1 MSVISNV
8 AAALRTSNLPEGVE
22 PDPISKWVVITR
34 ASVFPMTF
42 FAAAIGGLLA
52 ASSGNAQFFPWLLA
66 ALGLLLAHASNN
78 MMNDYFDLESGV
90 DTPDYARALY
100 APHPILSGWVSK
112 RELLG
117 AILLVNAIDVAIAL
131 YLTWLRGWPVPVFA
145 FAGLFLSVF
154 YVAPPLRF
162 KHHGLGEPSVFLI
175 WGPLM
180 IAGSYFVTAGALP
193 GWVWAASVPYGI
205 LVTSVLFGKHI
216 DKCAVDEA
224 KGIHTL
230 PVLLGAERARRVNQA
245 LMLGFFVFTAALV
258 LAGVLS
264 VWSLL
269 VLGAVPRLLRVL
281 KLYGEPPPEEPPKNY
296 PVWPLWYVSAA
307 FVVTRQAGALFALG
321 LLLHV
326 LWPLSL

>member
-52 ASSGNAQFFPWLLA
+52 VSSGGAQFFPWLLA

-245 LMLGFFVFTAALV
+245 LMVGFFIFTAALV

-321 LLLHV
+321 LLLHA

>member
-52 ASSGNAQFFPWLLA
+52 VSSGGAQFFPWLLA

-112 RELLG
+112 RELLQ

>member
-52 ASSGNAQFFPWLLA
+52 VSSGGAQFFPWLLA

-321 LLLHV
+321 LLLHA

>member
-52 ASSGNAQFFPWLLA
+52 VSSGGAQFFPWLLA

-112 RELLG
+112 RELLQ

-245 LMLGFFVFTAALV
+245 LMVGFFVFTAALV

>member
-1 MSVISNV
+1 MSVIANV

-52 ASSGNAQFFPWLLA
+52 IPSGGAQFFPWLLA
-66 ALGLLLAHASNN
+66 AIGLLLAHASNN

-112 RELLG
+112 RQLLG
-117 AILLVNAIDVAIAL
+117 AIVLVNAIDVAIAL
-131 YLTWLRGWPVPVFA
+131 GLTWLRGWPVPAFA

-180 IAGSYFVTAGALP
+180 IAGTYFVTAGALP

-205 LVTSVLFGKHI
+205 LVTTVLFGKHI
-216 DKCAVDEA
+216 DKCAIDGA
-224 KGIHTL
+224 KGIRTV
-230 PVLLGAERARRVNQA
+230 PVLLGAERARRVNQV
-245 LMLGFFVFTAALV
+245 LMVGFFVFTIALAA
-258 LAGVLS
+258 AGILS
-264 VWSLL
+264 LWSLL
-269 VLGAVPRLLRVL
+269 ILGAVPRLLRVL
-281 KLYGEPPPEEPPKNY
+281 KLYGEPPPDEPPKNY

-307 FVVTRQAGALFALG
+307 FVVTRQAGALFALA
-321 LLLHV
+321 LLLHAI
-326 LWPLSL
+326 WPITL